1 MQLIDNWIDKPEWRE
16 SDISE
21 PLGLDADLCSFDSQP
36 DILAELTNKISWA
49 IGSTYRSPYRN
60 RSTRVRSRAIDIA
73 GELLD
78 SEGFPRHL
86 AK

>member
-1 MQLIDNWIDKPEWRE
+1 MQLADNWIDKPEWRE
-16 SDISE
+16 SDIGE
-21 PLGLDADLCSFDSQP
+21 PLGIPAAPTASDAQF

-73 GELLD
+73 GDLLD
-78 SEGFPRHL
+78 SEGYPRHL